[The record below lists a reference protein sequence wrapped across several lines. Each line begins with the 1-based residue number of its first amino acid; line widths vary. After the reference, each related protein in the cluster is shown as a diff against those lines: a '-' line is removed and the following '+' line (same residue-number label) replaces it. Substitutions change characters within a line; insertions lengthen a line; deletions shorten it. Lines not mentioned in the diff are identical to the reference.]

1 MFNYEMSVK
10 SQQSKTTKR
19 TIYFLLVTILYK
31 LFYMYNNIVGQP
43 VLFFSFLFCFVLFWS
58 STARHLTSIK
68 RETRVDKNVWW
79 EEVMIKGERLT
90 TGSQS
95 TFPYVS
101 YQVDQQGVIHELCYD
116 ALKQELHITLR
127 SSKIG
132 VYSLSTELGF
142 LFFVYCIRVRV

>member
-1 MFNYEMSVK
+1 
-10 SQQSKTTKR
+10 
-19 TIYFLLVTILYK
+19 
-31 LFYMYNNIVGQP
+31 
-43 VLFFSFLFCFVLFWS
+43 
-58 STARHLTSIK
+58 
-68 RETRVDKNVWW
+68 
-79 EEVMIKGERLT
+79 MIKGERLT